1 MPRAGGY
8 ECVLT
13 ERSAGGG
20 RQDFAVGGGVGSLGV
35 CLSFR
40 VCACRFMYPRVP
52 SRRCVPGVRER
63 SGGV

>member
-35 CLSFR
+35 CFEFPCMCLSFH
-40 VCACRFMYPRVP
+40 VSPRA
-52 SRRCVPGVRER
+52 
-63 SGGV
+63 